1 MGVMVGF
8 RNNPDVY
15 RDRMTVRAGM
25 TEGAGTTVA
34 GSPEALAGRGGVKFQ
49 NQLYIK
55 LQPRRSD

>member
-34 GSPEALAGRGGVKFQ
+34 GSPEALAGTGGVKFQ
-49 NQLYIK
+49 N
-55 LQPRRSD
+55 